1 MSKAIVLNVSVEQ
14 FTLALSAVIK
24 SGNDALVA
32 LTVAAGYISQ
42 CTVKKEQDKAKKDLA
57 KAWVDYSLAVEGK
70 TIKTDSA
77 VRWVHRRVLKLA
89 PKGFKWIE
97 SKSANAIQKR
107 KARQTKAAETKTAK
121 PVSVPKIPTSIE
133 QLRKALITKE
143 KAIADEY
150 RGVIPAGKIKDF
162 DSAFAAF
169 IQTIE
174 IILA

>member
-1 MSKAIVLNVSVEQ
+1 MSKAIVLNVSAEQ
-14 FTLALSAVIK
+14 FALALSGITK
-24 SGNDALVA
+24 SGDLTLVA
-32 LTVAAGYISQ
+32 LTVAANYIAQ
-42 CTVKKEQDKAKKDLA
+42 CTVKKEQDKAKKELA
-57 KAWVDYSLAVEGK
+57 LAWVKFQSAVEGK

-121 PVSVPKIPTSIE
+121 PVSLPKIPTSIE